1 METRLLDN
9 LTDIQKRVF
18 GLYNVVVTDNMLSE
32 GYKLKLEEDLN
43 SCKSFAEVNLVR
55 TRILAIEDYRRQ
67 RINQILEITSDGK
80 ISSIVKD
87 ENGNIDYEF
96 YDFLDEMKEV
106 NKVK

>member
-1 METRLLDN
+1 MEARLLDN

-32 GYKLKLEEDLN
+32 EYKTKLEEDLN

-67 RINQILEITSDGK
+67 RINQVLEITGDDSMSN
-80 ISSIVKD
+80 IITD

>member
-1 METRLLDN
+1 MEARLLDN

-32 GYKLKLEEDLN
+32 GYKTKLEEDLD

-67 RINQILEITSDGK
+67 RINQVLEIADNDNIGN
-80 ISSIVKD
+80 IVKD
-87 ENGNIDYEF
+87 ENGNINYEF
-96 YDFLDEMKEV
+96 YDFLGELKEV

>member
-1 METRLLDN
+1 MEARLLDN

-32 GYKLKLEEDLN
+32 GYKTKLEEDLN

-67 RINQILEITSDGK
+67 RINQVLEIADNDNIGN
-80 ISSIVKD
+80 IVKD
-87 ENGNIDYEF
+87 ENGNINYEF
-96 YDFLDEMKEV
+96 YDFLGELKEV

>member
-1 METRLLDN
+1 MEARLLDN

-18 GLYNVVVTDNMLSE
+18 GLYNVVVTDSMLSE
-32 GYKLKLEEDLN
+32 DYKLKLEADLN

-55 TRILAIEDYRRQ
+55 TRIFAIEDYRRQ
-67 RINQILEITSDGK
+67 RINQILEITIDGK

-96 YDFLDEMKEV
+96 YDFLGEMKEV